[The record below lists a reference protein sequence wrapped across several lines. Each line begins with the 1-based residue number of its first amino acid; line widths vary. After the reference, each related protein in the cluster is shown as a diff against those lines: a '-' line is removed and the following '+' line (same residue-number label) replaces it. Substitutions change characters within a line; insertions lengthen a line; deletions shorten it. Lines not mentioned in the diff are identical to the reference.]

1 MKTTLAT
8 LALALLGAGSA
19 LAAPFQ
25 ILVYES
31 PADLALRSDAAAAGQ
46 AYWQA
51 YQAYGAALQTAG
63 VLRGGAA
70 LHGSAAALH
79 GSAAARAVR
88 VNAGQTEVAREPVAR
103 SATELGGYFVI
114 EVDSLDDAVAWAARA
129 PAALRGG
136 AAEVRPLYPVP
147 GMSAAR

>member
-1 MKTTLAT
+1 MKTNLAT
-8 LALALLGAGSA
+8 LALALLSAGGAS
-19 LAAPFQ
+19 AAPFQ

-31 PADLALRSDAAAAGQ
+31 PADLAVRGDTAAAGGAQ
-46 AYWQA
+46 REAYWQA

-63 VLRGGAA
+63 VLRGG
-70 LHGSAAALH
+70 AALH

-129 PAALRGG
+129 PAAARGG